1 MALVVNW
8 QIFWPT
14 RAGQCDGLSK
24 SPFPKRIEIN
34 VKIPNSAVR
43 EIAEDPDFSGF
54 LSAESI
60 NGALTVNPSLNLS
73 MVVEDDPEGKTKQPT
88 ERIVRSQE
96 RLGEPQAHSS
106 ILVPEEEPV
115 DATELL
121 AGSDS
126 GLPVDERE
134 SKRTSRKRKRQR
146 LRARK
151 QLVTSMARLSTSE
164 PSTSSQT
171 PVTERQRAEAATTGV
186 KHNSGNADTIANK
199 RGRSSPEDLNPNSKR
214 VRKGGHPDQPSYA
227 AAAKE
232 LVLTATP
239 LDMDVNPMPE
249 SPC

>member
-1 MALVVNW
+1 M
-8 QIFWPT
+8 
-14 RAGQCDGLSK
+14 
-24 SPFPKRIEIN
+24 EIN
-34 VKIPNSAVR
+34 AKLPSLAVR
-43 EIAEDPDFSGF
+43 ETAEDPGFSGF
-54 LSAESI
+54 LSTESI

-73 MVVEDDPEGKTKQPT
+73 VVVEDDPEGKTKQPT

-134 SKRTSRKRKRQR
+134 LRRTRRKLRRQR

-171 PVTERQRAEAATTGV
+171 PVTERQRAEAA
-186 KHNSGNADTIANK
+186 
-199 RGRSSPEDLNPNSKR
+199 
-214 VRKGGHPDQPSYA
+214 
-227 AAAKE
+227 
-232 LVLTATP
+232 
-239 LDMDVNPMPE
+239 
-249 SPC
+249 